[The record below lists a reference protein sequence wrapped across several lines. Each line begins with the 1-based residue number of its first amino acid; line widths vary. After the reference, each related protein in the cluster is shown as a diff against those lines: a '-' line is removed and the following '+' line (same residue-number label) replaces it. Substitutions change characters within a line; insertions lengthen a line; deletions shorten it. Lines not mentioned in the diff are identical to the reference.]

1 MFKIGNSKELPEIPD
16 HLSDDGKDFVRQCL
30 QRNPSHRPT
39 AAQLL
44 DHPFVKNVASMERPF
59 VSIEP
64 SEELPPFMNSGRSM
78 VLGFFVSACY
88 DIKYCNFFSHRLY
101 EISGSSIATVYGT

>member
-1 MFKIGNSKELPEIPD
+1 
-16 HLSDDGKDFVRQCL
+16 
-30 QRNPSHRPT
+30 
-39 AAQLL
+39 
-44 DHPFVKNVASMERPF
+44 VKNVASMERPF

-88 DIKYCNFFSHRLY
+88 DIKYCNFFFSQ
-101 EISGSSIATVYGT
+101 II